1 MLNKRYANRLE
12 AMLIAAVCILLV
24 LLGRMAYLQ
33 LFKGDFYGEQADGN
47 RLRRTKVTA
56 PRGIFYDR
64 DGVELVN
71 NLPGYV
77 VALRRQNNPYD
88 EELLRA
94 LSDIIDM
101 PVAEMRKKLE
111 ENSDSY
117 EPTRLKSNIT
127 PEMLTKLEEK
137 KRELP
142 GVMIEIQPVRNYL
155 FKELGVHAIGYVG
168 EVSQYDITQG
178 SYKNMPVGSVVG
190 KFGLEKTYDRYV
202 RGIDGSYDEEV
213 DVAGNVVKQLG
224 QIDPV
229 PGKSLQLT
237 IDKDLQQV
245 MEKAVDDHLAY
256 LRSSGIAPGARAAA
270 IVALDP
276 KTGAV
281 RAMVSRPTFDPNLF
295 VHGISEKDWNIINN
309 DPNYPMT
316 NKVIGGEYPPGS
328 PFKIITGAA
337 ALELGK
343 VTPDELIFDSGRHWL
358 IDMRNAGGEAL
369 GWLNFHEALRKSD
382 NVYFY
387 EMGNRLGIDNIVTF
401 AKKFG
406 IGSPTGIEL
415 EGELS
420 GLLPTPENKKKA
432 FPGETWMLG
441 DTFNA
446 AIGQGI
452 NLATPLQLA
461 MVMSCVAADGVY
473 HPPYLVENLLNNDGS
488 IYQKVEHKPARDIGV
503 SINTLRLIQKALE
516 GVAEAGGT
524 AAYFANLPRQ
534 IAAKTGTAENPHG
547 QDHGLF
553 VAYGPVEDPEIVI
566 ACIVEQG
573 SFGTLA
579 AGPIVYKVFE
589 EWFRQEGFNSSA
601 PAVK

>member
-94 LSDIIDM
+94 LSEIIDM

-281 RAMVSRPTFDPNLF
+281 RAMASRPAFDPNLF

-452 NLATPLQLA
+452 NLVTPLQLA

-503 SINTLRLIQKALE
+503 SINTLRLIQNALE
-516 GVAEAGGT
+516 GVAEEGGT
-524 AAYFANLPRQ
+524 AAYFADLPRQ

-547 QDHGLF
+547 QDHGWF

-589 EWFRQEGFNSSA
+589 EWFRQEGFNNSA
-601 PAVK
+601 PAAK

>member
-94 LSDIIDM
+94 LSEIIDM

-281 RAMVSRPTFDPNLF
+281 RAMASRPAFDPNLF

-316 NKVIGGEYPPGS
+316 NKVTGGEYPPGS

-452 NLATPLQLA
+452 NLVTPLQLA

-488 IYQKVEHKPARDIGV
+488 IYQKVEHKPARNIGV

-516 GVAEAGGT
+516 GVAEEGGT
-524 AAYFANLPRQ
+524 AAYFAGLPRQ

-547 QDHGLF
+547 QDHGWF

-579 AGPIVYKVFE
+579 SGPIVYKVFE
-589 EWFRQEGFNSSA
+589 EWFRQEGFNNSA

>member
-281 RAMVSRPTFDPNLF
+281 RAMVSRPAFDPNLF

-343 VTPDELIFDSGRHWL
+343 VTPDEMIYDSGRHWL

-516 GVAEAGGT
+516 GVAEEGGT